1 MKRYKPT
8 LNKFLSITHEKKK
21 EKLRITISSPPL
33 ASKHQKGK
41 RPKKDRW
48 LQPLLVVLRLLII
61 GRRTITIIIIIIII
75 VIAIIVPSRR
85 TRGTNAKS
93 S

>member
-1 MKRYKPT
+1 
-8 LNKFLSITHEKKK
+8 
-21 EKLRITISSPPL
+21 L

-48 LQPLLVVLRLLII
+48 LQPLLVVRRLLVI
-61 GRRTITIIIIIIII
+61 GRRAITIIIIII